1 MLWLAGWAG
10 RWGGWLGQAGY
21 LLSAWL
27 AACLAGGRT
36 WHWLQQLQHAQAVQ
50 ADVVHTAHLPQR
62 EHIACGRQAGTQA
75 GRQGGMCQ
83 AGRSGG
89 AWDRRCSSSS
99 SGTVAAVLLWP
110 SRASSGTS
118 AAGRGIAA
126 VAAAAPTRHHH
137 RPLHLNVIDNEPGVV

>member
-27 AACLAGGRT
+27 AACLTGGRT

-62 EHIACGRQAGTQA
+62 EHIACRQQVGQNLAGRHAGRA
-75 GRQGGMCQ
+75 GRQ
-83 AGRSGG
+83 
-89 AWDRRCSSSS
+89 
-99 SGTVAAVLLWP
+99 
-110 SRASSGTS
+110 
-118 AAGRGIAA
+118 
-126 VAAAAPTRHHH
+126 
-137 RPLHLNVIDNEPGVV
+137 